1 MLKLYA
7 PLVSQFNSHTVLY
20 LPILSLQISYK
31 PHRGGCGT
39 ILLLAYTQQKAQ
51 CLTPNRHP
59 KNSFSMNE
67 CMCEGENGD
76 ILVREFES
84 TSLLKGKGSGT
95 GLEMIRCEPLKEE
108 MKQTW

>member
-1 MLKLYA
+1 
-7 PLVSQFNSHTVLY
+7 
-20 LPILSLQISYK
+20 
-31 PHRGGCGT
+31 
-39 ILLLAYTQQKAQ
+39 
-51 CLTPNRHP
+51 
-59 KNSFSMNE
+59 MNE

>member
-1 MLKLYA
+1 MWDYLATSIHPAKSTVPDPKYA
-7 PLVSQFNSHTVLY
+7 S
-20 LPILSLQISYK
+20 
-31 PHRGGCGT
+31 
-39 ILLLAYTQQKAQ
+39 
-51 CLTPNRHP
+51 

-76 ILVREFES
+76 ILVRELEN